1 MIEFRD
7 VRKVYRQG
15 PREIA
20 ALDGVTVRIP
30 PGGFTCLMGPSG
42 SGKSTFLHLAGGLD
56 LPTSGDV
63 RVEGES
69 TRSRDDDALALLRRR
84 RLGFVFQ
91 FFNLIPS
98 LSVEENVALPLLL
111 EGVRTSEIDRRVAPL
126 LERVG
131 LAGRRGHA
139 PAELSG
145 GEMQRTAIARA
156 LVADPAIVLADEP
169 TGNLDR
175 ATGRGILELL
185 HAVAKEDGRTVVV
198 VTHDPSAAE
207 FADRVIGL
215 RDGRVES
222 DGGP

>member
-1 MIEFRD
+1 
-7 VRKVYRQG
+7 
-15 PREIA
+15 
-20 ALDGVTVRIP
+20 
-30 PGGFTCLMGPSG
+30 MGPSG

-63 RVEGES
+63 LVEDAS
-69 TRSRDDDALALLRRR
+69 TRSRNDDALTLLRRR

-98 LSVEENVALPLLL
+98 LTVAENVALPLLL
-111 EGVRTSEIDRRVAPL
+111 EGVRPSEIDRRVAPL

-145 GEMQRTAIARA
+145 GEMQRTAVARA

-175 ATGRGILELL
+175 ATGQGILELL

-198 VTHDPSAAE
+198 VTHDPSGAR
-207 FADRVIGL
+207 FADRVVRL

-222 DGGP
+222 DGAP